1 MIETL
6 ETKTIFKNKYIEL
19 QNNLVKNKK
28 TNNTYTHIKL
38 IENNSTHPGS
48 VILCKFNDK
57 FLFLKNYRYG
67 IDDYCW
73 ELPRGYKEE
82 KESLEKCAIRELNEE
97 ININIDE
104 KTNII
109 KLGEI
114 AINSSILASKIA
126 LFFIEISSVNEL
138 IMQEEENIEDYKW
151 IPIEEVIQ
159 KIKNKEIYD
168 GFSTNAIMFY
178 ILNYMKII

>member
-1 MIETL
+1 M
-6 ETKTIFKNKYIEL
+6 
-19 QNNLVKNKK
+19 
-28 TNNTYTHIKL
+28 
-38 IENNSTHPGS
+38 
-48 VILCKFNDK
+48 
-57 FLFLKNYRYG
+57 
-67 IDDYCW
+67 
-73 ELPRGYKEE
+73 
-82 KESLEKCAIRELNEE
+82 
-97 ININIDE
+97 
-104 KTNII
+104 
-109 KLGEI
+109 GEI

-138 IMQEEENIEDYKW
+138 IIQEEENIEDYKW